1 MPFCSHHC
9 CFLLQHPILLSNFF
23 AQVGLDCV
31 PMRRSRAEDARDGV
45 PVQMWQLLWFAQTEA
60 LMRGKTL
67 EEAKAELAAE
77 RKCGAEIAT
86 VRMRSFATR
95 LIPSPA

>member
-1 MPFCSHHC
+1 
-9 CFLLQHPILLSNFF
+9 
-23 AQVGLDCV
+23 
-31 PMRRSRAEDARDGV
+31 MRRSRAEDARDGV
-45 PVQMWQLLWFAQTEA
+45 PVQIWQLLWFAQTEA

-95 LIPSPA
+95 LIPSPAQPSLAQPSPA